1 MLPETINLKDAQA
14 IVSNIAGKGDFQAVE
29 ITFRFING
37 NGNGTEKN
45 ADNGNG
51 KSAFLTPAEFISNL
65 NTAKTVKHLFYLWFQ
80 NNKNLKDYSPEEQT
94 KVKETLNNKKQA
106 LLR

>member
-1 MLPETINLKDAQA
+1 MLPETVNLKDAQA

-51 KSAFLTPAEFISNL
+51 KSAFLTPDVFISNL
-65 NTAKTVKHLFYLWFQ
+65 NTAKTVKHLFYIWYQ

-94 KVKETLNNKKQA
+94 KVKEVLNNKKKA

>member
-1 MLPETINLKDAQA
+1 MLPETINLRDAQS
-14 IVSNIAGKGDFQAVE
+14 IVSNVAGKKDFQAVE

-37 NGNGTEKN
+37 
-45 ADNGNG
+45 NGNG

-65 NTAKTVKHLFYLWFQ
+65 NTAKTVKHLFYIWFQ

-94 KVKETLNNKKQA
+94 RVKEVLNNKKKA

>member
-1 MLPETINLKDAQA
+1 MLPEIINLKEAQT
-14 IVSNIAGKGDFQAVE
+14 IVSNVAGKKDFQAVE

-37 NGNGTEKN
+37 NGTEEK

-51 KSAFLTPAEFISNL
+51 KSAFLTPDVFISNL
-65 NTAKTVKHLFYLWFQ
+65 NTAKTVKHLFYIWYQ

-94 KVKETLNNKKQA
+94 KVKETLNNKKKA